1 MRTTLTVL
9 LCGALASLGCSLSAK
24 EAVELAIEGDK
35 ARATNPDDA
44 ISKYEQAT
52 TIDSSNTLI
61 HDKLLNALKKK
72 EDWAKLVQA
81 ASRAEKADPTWASF
95 YYRHGYG
102 AVQLAKAGGGPAQW
116 SDAREPL
123 EKAFSV
129 DANLADAQFD
139 LAEVLMNLD
148 DETGA
153 LKAYT
158 KAIETSPETTAY
170 YGFLAETYRALGYND
185 LAEKVVRAGLGYV
198 KPGDKVA
205 FTLHSLLGDLLDK
218 KGDSGA
224 ALAEFTEAKKSC
236 GECTDPLKG
245 EQIAYFNLGRL
256 QVGSGD
262 TTAGIGNLKKFN
274 KFVCKTAMAQRYRSQ
289 CTQGASLAR
298 KAGGSID

>member
-1 MRTTLTVL
+1 MRTTLSVL

-35 ARATNPDDA
+35 ARATNLDDA

-52 TIDSSNTLI
+52 TIDASNTLI

-95 YYRHGYG
+95 YYRHGYA

-123 EKAFSV
+123 EKAFAV
-129 DANLADAQFD
+129 DPNLADAQFD

-158 KAIETSPETTAY
+158 KAIETSPETTTY

-198 KPGDKVA
+198 KPGDKA
-205 FTLHSLLGDLLDK
+205 GFTLHSLLGDLLDK
-218 KGDSGA
+218 KGDSAA
-224 ALAEFTEAKKSC
+224 ALTEFTEAKKAC

-245 EQIAYFNLGRL
+245 EHIAYFNLGRL
-256 QVGSGD
+256 QVAGGD
-262 TTAGIGNLKKFN
+262 TTAGLGNLKKFN
-274 KFVCKTAMAQRYRSQ
+274 KLVCKTAMAQRYRSQ
-289 CTQGASLAR
+289 CTQGSSLAR
-298 KAGGSID
+298 KAGGSVD